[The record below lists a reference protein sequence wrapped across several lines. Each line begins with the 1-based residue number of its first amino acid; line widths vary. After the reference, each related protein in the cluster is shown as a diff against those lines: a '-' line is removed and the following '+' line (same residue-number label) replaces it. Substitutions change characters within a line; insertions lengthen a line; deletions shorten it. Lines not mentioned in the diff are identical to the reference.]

1 MTDKTW
7 ITDSRI
13 KQANPSA
20 FRSVS
25 FLMILSDFYV
35 CGGNAQLFHTKIVSR
50 RLSRQSFSGWTELS
64 PSKLLSKDPENEAC
78 SRKLHDIHFFV
89 LFIFEQIC
97 ERNMF
102 SKRLVLSQR
111 GCRAAFFGLQNVQR
125 GFAASSGIVLCFFLW
140 INSGEPIFFAQTGWR
155 LARRAQPLGVRQ
167 SQFLSR
173 SNVLEEN
180 CWQRWV

>member
-35 CGGNAQLFHTKIVSR
+35 CRGNAQLFHTKIVSR
-50 RLSRQSFSGWTELS
+50 RLSRQSFSGWTERS

-125 GFAASSGIVLCFFLW
+125 GFAASSGIVLCFFFMDQFRWTNFFLPRLVEGW
-140 INSGEPIFFAQTGWR
+140 LDVHNLLGFGSHNSLQDRTY
-155 LARRAQPLGVRQ
+155 
-167 SQFLSR
+167 
-173 SNVLEEN
+173 
-180 CWQRWV
+180 

>member
-1 MTDKTW
+1 
-7 ITDSRI
+7 
-13 KQANPSA
+13 
-20 FRSVS
+20 
-25 FLMILSDFYV
+25 MILSDFYV

-125 GFAASSGIVLCFFLW
+125 GFATSSGIVLCSFYWSIPVNQYFLPRLVEGRL
-140 INSGEPIFFAQTGWR
+140 NVHDLLFASKADIVIGDVYFT
-155 LARRAQPLGVRQ
+155 LFAL
-167 SQFLSR
+167 R
-173 SNVLEEN
+173 SL
-180 CWQRWV
+180 